1 MAKVQTES
9 RAYIFN
15 LETTKIELHFEKAE
29 YDALSAE
36 QKQELKSS
44 FLWSNRGK
52 CWVSRAKEPNLW
64 RAKEVAKKLGFTEEQ
79 RKGERLSF
87 AEQVDRQSERA
98 EARADRMEKYAENAV
113 IRAEELQKPLNDKH
127 GDIAFFTQPNINS
140 TGGRAFTRYRDK
152 LYERYRR
159 GMDEYRKSEYF
170 LEKAETARNTASQA
184 KYSDPAYLDRR
195 IKECKKEIEARNKN
209 ALHYEET
216 IQALKRGEIRRRY
229 NGDTL
234 TLDETCEWYDH
245 ELELIEVAIDK
256 LAYLENRLD
265 EIGGIKFSRD
275 NIKPGYIVKIQRWG
289 NCEIVSTGP
298 LNVSYKVM
306 GISGGNILKA
316 AYAEIVEVIEAKKQA
331 KEAQPFK
338 VGEKFTARI
347 FENGK
352 RLEAVYEIIK
362 ATNSTI
368 QLKRENS
375 DEKAFIRKPKLIDT
389 IDGTKW
395 KFWLDDYNY
404 YYKEDSGID

>member
-1 MAKVQTES
+1 MTES
-9 RAYIFN
+9 RTYIFN

-36 QKQELKSS
+36 QKQMLKST
-44 FLWSNRGK
+44 FLWSNYGK

-64 RAKEVAKKLGFTEEQ
+64 SAKEVAKKLGFAEEQ
-79 RKGERLSF
+79 REGERLSF
-87 AEQVDRQSERA
+87 AEQVERQAERA
-98 EARADRMEKYAENAV
+98 EARADRLEGYAETAAN
-113 IRAEELQKPLNDKH
+113 RAEQLQRPMNEKR

-140 TGGRAFTRYRDK
+140 AGGRAFTRSREK
-152 LYERYRR
+152 IFERYEK
-159 GMDEYRKSEYF
+159 GFDEYRKSEYF
-170 LEKAETARNTASQA
+170 KSRALDARATAAQTQYN
-184 KYSDPAYLDRR
+184 DPAYLDRR
-195 IKECKKEIEARNKN
+195 IKECKSEIAKRNKN
-209 ALHYEET
+209 VLHYEELL
-216 IQALKRGEIRRRY
+216 QAIERGEAKRRY
-229 NGDTL
+229 DGKPL
-234 TLDETCEWYDH
+234 TADEVQEWYDH

-256 LAYLENRLD
+256 QGYLENRLD

-289 NCEIVSTGP
+289 LCEIVSTGP

-306 GISGGNILKA
+306 DISGGNILKA
-316 AYAEIVEVIEAKKQA
+316 AYAEIMEVVEAKEQA
-331 KEAQPFK
+331 KETHPFK

-352 RLEAVYEIIK
+352 RAEAVYEIIK

-375 DEKAFIRKPKLIDT
+375 DEKAFTRKPKIVDT
-389 IDGTKW
+389 VNGKKW

-404 YYKEDSGID
+404 YYKEATDDEEV